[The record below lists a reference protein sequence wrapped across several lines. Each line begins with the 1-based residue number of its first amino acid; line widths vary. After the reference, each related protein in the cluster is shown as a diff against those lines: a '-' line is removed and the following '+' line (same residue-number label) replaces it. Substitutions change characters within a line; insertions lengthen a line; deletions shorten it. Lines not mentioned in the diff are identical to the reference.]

1 MTGGCERGT
10 ITFDSSSQSAS
21 SAPSALGLA
30 GYAIALREQGG
41 GRGDEYSRHYMQSES
56 VCPQWGDESDGL
68 CGVRRSVRGPVC
80 VALVGGEMRRWEKV
94 VAIPCPAVA
103 VVTVTAFLLLVVTVT
118 AHSSC
123 GRQSLL
129 QLQQH

>member
-41 GRGDEYSRHYMQSES
+41 GRGDEYSRHYMQSERMCAHS
-56 VCPQWGDESDGL
+56 
-68 CGVRRSVRGPVC
+68 
-80 VALVGGEMRRWEKV
+80 GEMSRTGYVGFGAPYVDLCVSRLSVERCGGGRR
-94 VAIPCPAVA
+94 
-103 VVTVTAFLLLVVTVT
+103 LLRYL
-118 AHSSC
+118 A
-123 GRQSLL
+123 L
-129 QLQQH
+129 QLQL